1 LPCSVFFRT
10 AKVRTQSETGKFLK
24 KKIIGKPVNRAFFSA
39 FNDRY
44 LPQFQLKAEFSSQ
57 MKDFSYITNSHPA
70 FIESLYQEFLKNP
83 SGVDPDLRKFFEG
96 FDFAV
101 ANGSAVAVNGQPVA
115 GTTAIDWMKEVRVYR
130 LILGYRNKGHLLAKT
145 NPIRTR
151 KDRGANLELSF
162 FGLSDAD
169 LDTVYQAGNLIGLGA
184 TSLRNIL
191 SHLQQSYAGHVG
203 IEFKYIS
210 DQKKIDWLTTEM
222 EQRFTNPVTIEKQKR
237 ILEKLNEG
245 VIFEKFLHTKYI
257 GQKRFSLEG
266 GETTIAALDA
276 IINVSANND
285 VQEVV
290 IGMAHRGRLNIL
302 ANIMGKTYEQ
312 IFSEFEGTAAIDQ
325 TMGSGDVK
333 YHMGYGS
340 EVQTVDHKAIHL
352 KLMPNPSHLEAVDP
366 VVVGFAR
373 AKADVL
379 YESDFDKLLPILI
392 HGDASVAGQG
402 IVYEVLQMSNLR
414 GYYTGGT
421 IHFVINNQ
429 IGFTTDFDDARS
441 ADYCTSAAA
450 MIQAPV
456 LHVNGDDAEAV
467 VKCAE
472 IATRYRQEF
481 NSDIFIDM
489 VCYLRHGHNEGDDPK
504 YTQPQLYALID
515 KHQNPR
521 EIYTQFLIEN
531 GEADAQQLAKDMEKK
546 FWGDLQERLDEVKQ
560 HPLPYKYQQPEL
572 VWKSLR
578 KATEEDFDQS
588 PVTAIKEEEI
598 RRVFDSLMKWPE
610 DFKPLKKVEKL
621 LQDKIK
627 LLQTEQKIDWATA
640 ELMAYGSLLVDG
652 KLVRMSGQD
661 VKRGTFSH
669 RHAVLR
675 DENTNL
681 EYNRLNHFQE
691 KQEKFR
697 IYNSLLSEYGV
708 LGFEYGYAMAN
719 PNALVIW
726 EAQFG
731 DFCNGAQTMIDQ
743 FIAAGE
749 QKWQRQNGVVMLL
762 PHGYEGQ
769 GPEHSSARMER
780 FLQMCAELNLV
791 VTNITSAANLFH
803 VFRRQLT
810 WHFRKPLINFS
821 PKANLRNPGTY
832 SHISEFASSGFKEVI
847 DDNFVTAAAQ
857 VKKVLL
863 CSGKLY
869 FELAEKQQKENRT
882 DIAIVRLEQLY
893 PLPAKQLDALYK
905 KYNKATWFWVQEEP
919 LNMGAAGFLQM
930 NLKSINFGVISR
942 NASAATATGYAK
954 VHAQEQAEI
963 IDTAFGI

>member
-1 LPCSVFFRT
+1 
-10 AKVRTQSETGKFLK
+10 
-24 KKIIGKPVNRAFFSA
+24 
-39 FNDRY
+39 
-44 LPQFQLKAEFSSQ
+44 

-70 FIESLYQEFLKNP
+70 FIESLYQEFVKNP
-83 SGVDPDLRKFFEG
+83 AGIDQDLRKFFEG

-101 ANGSAVAVNGQPVA
+101 ANHAGAAVNGQTAVA
-115 GTTAIDWMKEVRVYR
+115 ATAAIDWMKEIRVYR

-145 NPIRTR
+145 NPIRPR

-191 SHLQQSYAGHVG
+191 DHLQKCYADKVG

-210 DQKKIDWLTTEM
+210 DQKKIDWLTNEM
-222 EQRFTNPVTIEKQKR
+222 ERKFNTPVPITQKKR
-237 ILEKLNEG
+237 ILEKLNQG
-245 VIFEKFLHTKYI
+245 VMFEKFLHTKYI

-276 IINVSANND
+276 IINVAGNND

-290 IGMAHRGRLNIL
+290 IGMAHRGRLNVL
-302 ANIMGKTYEQ
+302 ANVMGKTYEQ
-312 IFSEFEGTAAIDQ
+312 IFSEFEGTADIDQ

-340 EVQTVDHKAIHL
+340 EVQTADDKHIHL

-379 YESDFDKLLPILI
+379 YGSDFDRILPILV

-402 IVYEVLQMSNLR
+402 IVYEVLQMSNLA

-456 LHVNGDDAEAV
+456 LHVNGDDAEAA

-489 VCYLRHGHNEGDDPK
+489 VCYRKHGHNEGDDPK

-515 KHQNPR
+515 KHPNPR
-521 EIYTQFLIEN
+521 EIYTQYLMEN
-531 GEADAQQLAKDMEKK
+531 GEADAQQLAKEMEKK
-546 FWGDLQERLDEVKQ
+546 FWADLQERLDEVKQ
-560 HPLPYKYQQPEL
+560 YPLPYKYQQPEL

-578 KATEEDFDQS
+578 KATEEDFVAS
-588 PVTAIKEEEI
+588 PATSISEEEV
-598 RRVFDSLMKWPE
+598 RSLFNGLMKWPS
-610 DFKPLKKVEKL
+610 DFQPLKKVEKL

-627 LLQTEQKIDWATA
+627 LLETEQKIDWATA
-640 ELMAYGSLLVDG
+640 ELMAYGSILCEG
-652 KLVRMSGQD
+652 NIVRMSGQD

-675 DENTNL
+675 DENTNA
-681 EYNRLNHFQE
+681 EYNRLDHLQE
-691 KQEKFR
+691 KQAAFR

-731 DFCNGAQTMIDQ
+731 DFCNGAQTLIDQ

-791 VTNITSAANLFH
+791 VTNITSSSNLFH
-803 VFRRQLT
+803 AFRRQLT
-810 WHFRKPLINFS
+810 WPFRKPLINFS

-832 SHISEFASSGFKEVI
+832 SPVSEFTTGGFRELI
-847 DDNFVTAAAQ
+847 DDAFVKDATQ

-869 FELAEKQQKENRT
+869 FELADKQQKDNRN

-893 PLPAKQLDALYK
+893 PLPYRQIDALYK
-905 KYNKATWFWVQEEP
+905 KYSKATWFWVQEEP
-919 LNMGAAGFLQM
+919 LNMGAASFLQM
-930 NLKSINFGVISR
+930 NLKNINFGVISR

-954 VHAQEQAEI
+954 VHAQEQSEI

>member
-1 LPCSVFFRT
+1 
-10 AKVRTQSETGKFLK
+10 
-24 KKIIGKPVNRAFFSA
+24 
-39 FNDRY
+39 
-44 LPQFQLKAEFSSQ
+44 

-70 FIESLYQEFLKNP
+70 YIESLYNDFIKDP
-83 SGVDPDLRKFFEG
+83 ASIDPDIKIFFEG
-96 FDFAV
+96 FDFAI
-101 ANGSAVAVNGQPVA
+101 AQGASQTKESQSIP
-115 GTTAIDWMKEVRVYR
+115 TDWMKEIKVYR

-151 KDRGANLELSF
+151 KDRGANLDLNF
-162 FGLSDAD
+162 FGLTDSD
-169 LDTVYQAGNLIGLGA
+169 LNTKYQAGNLIGLGNV
-184 TSLRNIL
+184 TLKEIL
-191 SHLQQSYAGHVG
+191 EHLNKCYANHIG

-210 DQKKIDWLTTEM
+210 DQKKIDWLTNEI
-222 EQRFTNPVTIEKQKR
+222 EQKFANPIPIPQKKR
-237 ILEKLNEG
+237 ILEKLNQG
-245 VIFEKFLHTKYI
+245 VMFEKFLHTKYI

-276 IINVSANND
+276 IINVAANNE

-290 IGMAHRGRLNIL
+290 IGMAHRGRLNVL

-312 IFSEFEGTAAIDQ
+312 IFSEFEGTATIDQ

-340 EVQTVDHKAIHL
+340 EVQTMEDKTIHL

-379 YESDFDKLLPILI
+379 YESDFDKILPILI

-441 ADYCTSAAA
+441 SDYCTSVAA
-450 MIQAPV
+450 MVQAPV
-456 LHVNGDDAEAV
+456 IHVNGDDAESV

-481 NSDIFIDM
+481 NSDIFLDM
-489 VCYLRHGHNEGDDPK
+489 VCYRKHGHNEGDDPK
-504 YTQPQLYALID
+504 YTQPQLYAMID

-521 EIYTQFLIEN
+521 EIYTQHLIDN
-531 GEADAQQLAKDMEKK
+531 GDRDAKELATEMEKK
-546 FWGDLQERLDEVKQ
+546 FWADLQERLDEIKQ
-560 HPLPYKYQQPEL
+560 NPLPYKYQQPEL
-572 VWKSLR
+572 VWKSLI
-578 KATEEDFDQS
+578 KATTADFEYS
-588 PVTAIKEEEI
+588 PNTAVPESEIKSL
-598 RRVFDSLMKWPE
+598 FDALMKWPE
-610 DFKPLKKVEKL
+610 TFKPLKKVEKFV
-621 LQDKIK
+621 QDKIK
-627 LLQTEQKIDWATA
+627 LLESENKIDWATG
-640 ELMAYGSLLVDG
+640 ELLAYASLLVND

-661 VKRGTFSH
+661 VQRGTFSH

-675 DENTNL
+675 DERTNKG
-681 EYNRLNHFQE
+681 YNRLNHFQE
-691 KQEKFR
+691 DQQKFR

-708 LGFEYGYAMAN
+708 LGFEYGYALAN

-731 DFCNGAQTMIDQ
+731 DFSNGAQTMIDQ

-749 QKWQRQNGVVMLL
+749 QKWQRMNGIVMLL

-791 VTNITSAANLFH
+791 ITNITTSANLFH
-803 VFRRQLT
+803 ALRRQLA
-810 WHFRKPLINFS
+810 WSFRKPLINFS
-821 PKANLRNPGTY
+821 PKANLRFSGSY
-832 SHISEFASSGFKEVI
+832 SPMEAFTKGGFKELI
-847 DDNFVTAAAQ
+847 DDEFVKEALS
-857 VKKVLL
+857 VKKVLM
-863 CSGKLY
+863 CSGKIY
-869 FELAEKQQKENRT
+869 FDLAEKQLKDKRE
-882 DIAIVRLEQLY
+882 DIAILRLEQIY
-893 PLPAKQLDALYK
+893 PLPNQQLDAMYEKYK
-905 KYNKATWFWVQEEP
+905 KATWFWVQEEP
-919 LNMGAAGFLQM
+919 LNMGAASFLQM
-930 NLKSINFGVISR
+930 NLKRINFGVISR

-954 VHAQEQAEI
+954 VHAKEQKEI
-963 IDTAFGI
+963 IDTAFSI

>member
-1 LPCSVFFRT
+1 
-10 AKVRTQSETGKFLK
+10 
-24 KKIIGKPVNRAFFSA
+24 
-39 FNDRY
+39 
-44 LPQFQLKAEFSSQ
+44 

-70 FIESLYQEFLKNP
+70 YIESLYQEFVQNP
-83 SGVDPDLRKFFEG
+83 ESVDPDLKKFFEG

-101 ANGSAVAVNGQPVA
+101 SNASGTVVSSNGQM
-115 GTTAIDWMKEVRVYR
+115 TAADSIDWMKEIKVYR
-130 LILGYRNKGHLLAKT
+130 LILGYRNKGHLIAKT
-145 NPIRTR
+145 NPIRQR
-151 KDRGANLELSF
+151 KDRGANLDLSF
-162 FGLSDAD
+162 FGLSEAD
-169 LDTVYQAGNLIGLGA
+169 LNTTYQAGNLIGLGA
-184 TSLRNIL
+184 TTLKNIL
-191 SHLQQSYAGHVG
+191 QHLNSCYASNVG

-210 DQKKIDWLTTEM
+210 DQKKIDWLTREM
-222 EQRFTNPVTIEKQKR
+222 EQQFVQPLSLEKKKR
-237 ILEKLNEG
+237 VLEKLNQG
-245 VIFEKFLHTKYI
+245 VMFEKFLHTKYI

-276 IINVSANND
+276 IINVAANHE

-290 IGMAHRGRLNIL
+290 IGMAHRGRLNVL

-312 IFSEFEGTAAIDQ
+312 IFSEFEGTAVMDQ

-340 EVQTVDHKAIHL
+340 EIQTPDQKTIHL

-379 YESDFDKLLPILI
+379 YKSDFDKILPILI

-421 IHFVINNQ
+421 IHYVINNQ

-441 ADYCTSAAA
+441 ADYCTSIAS
-450 MIQAPV
+450 MVQAPV
-456 LHVNGDDAEAV
+456 LHVNGDDAESV

-489 VCYLRHGHNEGDDPK
+489 VCYRKHGHNEGDDPK

-521 EIYTQFLIEN
+521 EIYTQYLIQN
-531 GEADAQQLAKDMEKK
+531 GEPDAQQLAKEMEKK
-546 FWGDLQERLDEVKQ
+546 FWADLQERLDEVKQ
-560 HPLPYKYQQPEL
+560 NPLPYKYQTPEL
-572 VWKSLR
+572 VWKSMR

-588 PVTAIKEEEI
+588 PVTAVPQDQIQQMFGK
-598 RRVFDSLMKWPE
+598 LMTWPAE
-610 DFKPLKKVEKL
+610 FKPLKKVEKL
-621 LQDKIK
+621 LQDKTK
-627 LLQTEQKIDWATA
+627 LLETEQKIDWATA
-640 ELMAYGSLLVDG
+640 ELLAYGSILMEG
-652 KLVRMSGQD
+652 NIVRMSGQD
-661 VKRGTFSH
+661 VQRGTFSH
-669 RHAVLR
+669 RHAILR
-675 DENTNL
+675 DENTNKG
-681 EYNRLNHFQE
+681 YNRLNHFTENQE
-691 KQEKFR
+691 SFR

-769 GPEHSSARMER
+769 GPEHSSARLER
-780 FLQMCAELNLV
+780 FLQMCAELNMV
-791 VTNITSAANLFH
+791 ITNITTASNLFH
-803 VFRRQLT
+803 ALRRQLA
-810 WHFRKPLINFS
+810 WNFRKPMINFS
-821 PKANLRNPGTY
+821 PKANLRNPATY
-832 SHISEFASSGFKEVI
+832 SSITELSEGGFKEVI
-847 DDNFVTAAAQ
+847 DDAFVQNPAE

-863 CSGKLY
+863 CTGKLF
-869 FELAEKQQKENRT
+869 FEMSDKQQKENRK

-893 PLPAKQLDALYK
+893 PLPQKQLEALHK

-919 LNMGAAGFLQM
+919 LNMGAASFLQM
-930 NLKSINFGVISR
+930 NLKTINFGVISR

-954 VHAQEQAEI
+954 VHAAEQAEI
-963 IDTAFGI
+963 INTAFDI